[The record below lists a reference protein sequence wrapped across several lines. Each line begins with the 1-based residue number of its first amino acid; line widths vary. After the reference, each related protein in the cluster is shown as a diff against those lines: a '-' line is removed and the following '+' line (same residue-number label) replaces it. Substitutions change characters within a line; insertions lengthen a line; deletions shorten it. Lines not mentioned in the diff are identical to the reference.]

1 MPLEHHPL
9 TREFP
14 EYRQKLQALH
24 ASDPQFAQMAQNYE
38 ALDKRIYEVE
48 DGRQALDDLALHAL
62 KNARVT
68 LKDQI
73 AERLRRA
80 NGAASQ

>member
-14 EYRQKLQALH
+14 EYRQQLQTLH
-24 ASDPQFAQMAQNYE
+24 AEDAHFAQLAQHYE
-38 ALDKRIYEVE
+38 SLDKHIYEVE

-62 KNARVT
+62 KNERVQ
-68 LKDQI
+68 LKDKI
-73 AERLRRA
+73 AERLRKA
-80 NGAASQ
+80 NGA

>member
-9 TREFP
+9 SREFP
-14 EYRQKLQALH
+14 EYLQQLRALH
-24 ASDPQFAQMAQNYE
+24 ASDAHFARQAEAYE

-48 DGRQALDDLALHAL
+48 DGRQAMDDLALQVL
-62 KNARVT
+62 KNERVA

-73 AERLRRA
+73 AERLRKA
-80 NGAASQ
+80 CG

>member
-14 EYRQKLQALH
+14 DHLPQLQELNARDAH
-24 ASDPQFAQMAQNYE
+24 FAQLAQQYE
-38 ALDKRIYEVE
+38 TLDKRIYEVE
-48 DGRQALDDLALHAL
+48 DGRQAMDDLALQAL
-62 KNARVT
+62 KNQRVQ

-73 AERLRRA
+73 AERLRKA
-80 NGAASQ
+80 NGAGG

>member
-9 TREFP
+9 THEFP
-14 EYRQKLQALH
+14 EYRQQLQALH
-24 ASDPQFAQMAQNYE
+24 ASDAQFAHMAKNYE

-62 KNARVT
+62 KNERVT

-73 AERLRRA
+73 AERLRKA
-80 NGAASQ
+80 NGAAG